1 MGEPTATVAVTPW
14 NTRPTEARP
23 NGQFH
28 DCLWEMAQEQ
38 AALDRMRRTGED
50 FPTALKKTTPE
61 EHLKH
66 LDMLCEDNG
75 FRRLYGGGSG
85 RDPNLVLDGEKIKVR
100 IDPSKLTEPAPG
112 VNDPKAGPAYTKAVQ
127 SDAGSGPDLIKK
139 EKLDAWLD
147 TVPGFKDLPADIR
160 TAWIEAYAREGV
172 DATKLSKLAGAD
184 AFKTLDDATQTRLL
198 RLYGQKDQG
207 IVTAEIDKL
216 LAAPGQE
223 DKHRLVLMATPGFA
237 KLDSNQ
243 QQRLFERYASDGSF
257 KQAINQI
264 VTQGNFTDKS
274 EIAQAHALDLLYR
287 YAGRKG
293 SGYGL
298 QLDRDHKLILVRLYN
313 DVLSKPDFN
322 LEANGGP
329 GKTENGE
336 QAKKIDHFAQKK
348 APYIDDKPQK

>member
-1 MGEPTATVAVTPW
+1 MGEPTVTVTPW
-14 NTRPTEARP
+14 NTRPTQERP
-23 NGQFH
+23 NGQYH

-38 AALDRMRRTGED
+38 AALDRMQRYGED
-50 FPTALKKTTPE
+50 FKTARQKTTPE

-66 LDMLCEDNG
+66 LDTLCDDNG

-100 IDPSKLTEPAPG
+100 IDPTKLTEPAPG
-112 VNDPKAGPAYTKAVQ
+112 VSDPKTGPAYTKAVQ
-127 SDAGSGPDLIKK
+127 SDTGGGPDLKKK
-139 EKLDAWLD
+139 EKLDAWLNAM
-147 TVPGFKDLPADIR
+147 TGFKDLPADIKG
-160 TAWIEAYAREGV
+160 AWIDTYAREGV
-172 DATKLSKLAGAD
+172 DATKLSKLAGTE
-184 AFKTLDDATQTRLL
+184 AFKNLDDATKIRLL

-207 IVTAEIDKL
+207 IVTAQIDKL

-223 DKHRLVLMATPGFA
+223 DKNRLVLMATPGFA
-237 KLDSNQ
+237 RLEPAQ
-243 QQRLFERYASDGSF
+243 QKRLFERYDSDGSF

-264 VTQGNFTDKS
+264 VTQGNFNDKS

-313 DVLSKPDFN
+313 DVLSKPEFN
-322 LEANGGP
+322 LEANGGSKP
-329 GKTENGE
+329 ENGD
-336 QAKKIDHFAQKK
+336 QAGLIDHFAQKK
-348 APYIDDKPQK
+348 APYIDDRPKR